1 MRRMALVLT
10 GVGVVLALCAPTLRA
25 EDQQRSRRSRNSEAA
40 HVQATPAAGSS
51 APAAARRAVPRRAPA
66 VRTGGQDRNQ
76 QAPTIRRSSPG
87 RTSAQTSGARR
98 RVQAAPQRDQQAPTI
113 RRSTPGRTSAQTS
126 GARRRVQAAPKRDQQ
141 APTIRR
147 STPGRTSA
155 QTSGARRRVQAAP
168 QTEQPAVRQRRPDP
182 ANQGNTTRRAVP
194 RVRSGSETR
203 PAGRAGGR
211 DGRVDGRR
219 TPSRTSRPGQ
229 TQPRVVSRRPSDRV
243 ITRAVPRVRSPL
255 VSRPLIISGR
265 PGGRTRSVLAYR
277 SGYVRP
283 RRGCPHPPAGILRAG
298 DFRHLVLF
306 RGLQHV
312 QCRFRPRLPFLLLPF
327 LLLVRLSL
335 RVRELRLPALPVRLR
350 CRLWTDRH
358 AAVESQAPPRPGVRR
373 RLFCR
378 PSRRFRRRVP
388 EPSSGG
394 RPTSDRDSGRRLRTA
409 RLRCADPVG
418 PKDHLRGRPPA
429 AALAARGPAAAP
441 RAILAARRRPCC
453 FLFL

>member
-76 QAPTIRRSSPG
+76 QAPTIRRSS
-87 RTSAQTSGARR
+87 
-98 RVQAAPQRDQQAPTI
+98 
-113 RRSTPGRTSAQTS
+113 
-126 GARRRVQAAPKRDQQ
+126 
-141 APTIRR
+141 
-147 STPGRTSA
+147 PGRTSA

-265 PGGRTRSVLAYR
+265 PGGRARSVLAYPLGIR
-277 SGYVRP
+277 ETAA
-283 RRGCPHPPAGILRAG
+283 GCPHPPAGILRAG

-306 RGLQHV
+306 RGL
-312 QCRFRPRLPFLLLPF
+312 
-327 LLLVRLSL
+327 
-335 RVRELRLPALPVRLR
+335 
-350 CRLWTDRH
+350 
-358 AAVESQAPPRPGVRR
+358 
-373 RLFCR
+373 
-378 PSRRFRRRVP
+378 
-388 EPSSGG
+388 
-394 RPTSDRDSGRRLRTA
+394 PTRS
-409 RLRCADPVG
+409 V
-418 PKDHLRGRPPA
+418 
-429 AALAARGPAAAP
+429 
-441 RAILAARRRPCC
+441 
-453 FLFL
+453 